1 MSMFEWPEPMLK
13 AVIAEGLASHWKDA
27 LILPTTEAR
36 AKAKQEI
43 IKQMEEMFSDDSDFQ
58 TIIHLYIEVGP
69 LLAENKAISK
79 AAAKMPQIRNVAP
92 EVLDEQEAVNLM
104 ERETLLPKDKWEGTL
119 KLMLRYAGPQMRSLE
134 NNLRPA
140 YVERK
145 PQSSK
150 GLPPSAV
157 I

>member
-27 LILPTTEAR
+27 LVLPTMEAR
-36 AKAKQEI
+36 TKAKQEI
-43 IKQMEEMFSDDSDFQ
+43 IRQMEEMFSDDSDFQ

-79 AAAKMPQIRNVAP
+79 AAVKMPAIRNVAP
-92 EVLDEQEAVNLM
+92 EILNEQEAVDLM
-104 ERETLLPKDKWEGTL
+104 EHETLLPKEKWEGTL

-140 YVERK
+140 YEKYR

-150 GLPPSAV
+150 GLPPNVV